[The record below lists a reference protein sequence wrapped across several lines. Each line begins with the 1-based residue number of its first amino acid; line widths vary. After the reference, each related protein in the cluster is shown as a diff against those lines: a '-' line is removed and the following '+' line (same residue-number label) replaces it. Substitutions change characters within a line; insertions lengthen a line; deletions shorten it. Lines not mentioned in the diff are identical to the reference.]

1 MERQKKRKFCI
12 KSFDAQREGATTTV
26 DAVVVVVATA
36 TVAVVAVVAS
46 AAGSVV
52 FYLLGP
58 VVWGV

>member
-12 KSFDAQREGATTTV
+12 KSFDAQRETATRTV

-36 TVAVVAVVAS
+36 TVAVVAS